1 MEVILLESLDKLGT
15 VGDIVNVKNGFAR
28 NFLIPQK
35 KALRANK
42 ENKDYYQKIKNELL
56 EKNKKIIN
64 DANDIVNKISDKEI
78 IFIRNASDNGQ
89 LYGSVTPK
97 DISNYFREKKIDIK
111 PSCINLHSAIKKIGF
126 FEINIKLHAEVV
138 CLLKLNVAT
147 SEENAKKQK
156 HELVNKKKEDLSQP
170 KNNSPQEKEEIDLKK
185 DSDKKE
191 GIIQNKVDEENKSET
206 KIDDKEIE
214 KNNKVAQN
222 VVKKKSESK
231 KKISENKEEEN
242 LINDSTKATK
252 ETEK

>member
-1 MEVILLESLDKLGT
+1 MLAGFVILRLRNILGRKTGHQSKSTNRFFPKGLEVIKD
-15 VGDIVNVKNGFAR
+15 V
-28 NFLIPQK
+28 
-35 KALRANK
+35 
-42 ENKDYYQKIKNELL
+42 ENNE
-56 EKNKKIIN
+56 
-64 DANDIVNKISDKEI
+64 
-78 IFIRNASDNGQ
+78 
-89 LYGSVTPK
+89 
-97 DISNYFREKKIDIK
+97 
-111 PSCINLHSAIKKIGF
+111 AIKTG
-126 FEINIKLHAEVV
+126 
-138 CLLKLNVAT
+138 NV
-147 SEENAKKQK
+147 EENAKKQK

-170 KNNSPQEKEEIDLKK
+170 KNISPQEKEEIDLKK

-191 GIIQNKVDEENKSET
+191 DIKQKKVDEENKSET